1 MQKISDVVKLGLVLE
16 PVELLV
22 RTAYTVAKLWFN
34 FVAKILHHHDE
45 DTKNENVETDKQVNV
60 FRRHSCENKLSNSG
74 KGKEESG
81 LAISICRDKSEQGGC
96 RKSTSRREFSSG
108 NLIARRI
115 LATLQQVVGL
125 IWSVELCRAV
135 GIVSFF
141 FLRLQSREKG
151 AEKGRPRGESS
162 VYLARKAQLCVWP
175 TSAWT
180 LAAGRQNSHTADTR
194 PNFFHRKSAL
204 LPEMAN
210 EAATMRVEHG
220 RWWQHHKGGA
230 P

>member
-22 RTAYTVAKLWFN
+22 WTAYTVAKLWFN

-45 DTKNENVETDKQVNV
+45 DTKNEIVETDKQVNV
-60 FRRHSCENKLSNSG
+60 FRRNSCENKLSNSG

-115 LATLQQVVGL
+115 PLNWGNSPTSRRPDM
-125 IWSVELCRAV
+125 ICW
-135 GIVSFF
+135 IVSCGRHRELLFSSSAIK
-141 FLRLQSREKG
+141 RKRSRKGPATRWVVCLPCEKG
-151 AEKGRPRGESS
+151 PTLCLAYIGVDSGGGSS
-162 VYLARKAQLCVWP
+162 KQPHCRYEAQFFPPKIGFAARN
-175 TSAWT
+175 
-180 LAAGRQNSHTADTR
+180 G
-194 PNFFHRKSAL
+194 
-204 LPEMAN
+204 
-210 EAATMRVEHG
+210 
-220 RWWQHHKGGA
+220 
-230 P
+230 